1 VKNKITSSLFQVWKN
16 NDGDFKIKY
25 TVSRFESMCDED
37 YVQTY
42 YQNSAYYLGMESN
55 LEIMDKT
62 GKVIY
67 KRYTS
72 QKLICM

>member
-1 VKNKITSSLFQVWKN
+1 LKKA

-25 TVSRFESMCDED
+25 TVSRFGAINDED

-42 YQNSAYYLGMESN
+42 YQVSAYYIGIGLT
-55 LEIMDKT
+55 LDHMDKT

-67 KRYTS
+67 KDIQHKVNMFVTDQPVMKS
-72 QKLICM
+72 N